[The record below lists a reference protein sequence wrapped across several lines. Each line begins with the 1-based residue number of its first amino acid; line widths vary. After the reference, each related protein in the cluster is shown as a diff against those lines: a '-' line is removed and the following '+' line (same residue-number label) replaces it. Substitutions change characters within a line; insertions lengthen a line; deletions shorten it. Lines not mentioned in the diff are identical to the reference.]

1 MRRTLV
7 AMGILGLILTAC
19 GGDGVTETFSEIGS
33 GLDGAGSPSF
43 YDEDSEE
50 PASVGDN
57 GAVSGENLTFDIAL
71 SADRKV
77 IRNVALQLASDDTR
91 AAYEKIVEIAE
102 QNGGFVA
109 GAEVN
114 PSGVEEQPYVSVT
127 VRVPSANLNAAL
139 AGFKEVADEVVSES
153 QEADDVTES
162 FIDLEAQLANL
173 TLLEAELRSLLE
185 EVRAQPDS
193 DPEKLLRVFTEISNT
208 RGQIEQIQG
217 QLNYLSDAVD
227 LATVSMTI
235 EPTDAAVP
243 IVEAG
248 WAPIETVRDASR
260 DLVAGLQNLADIAI
274 TFVIGVLPMLLIAV
288 GIPGLVLLFAYRS
301 WRTRRPTPAGPL
313 PSEPSERSERSER
326 LFPQRRSR
334 MGERLVGST
343 GGCNSPAFM
352 PGVY

>member
-7 AMGILGLILTAC
+7 AIGVLGLALTAC
-19 GGDGVTETFSEIGS
+19 GGDAATATFSEIGS
-33 GLDGAGSPSF
+33 GLGGEGSPSF
-43 YDEDSEE
+43 RSADTDEQAPDSDDGIGSEE
-50 PASVGDN
+50 
-57 GAVSGENLTFDIAL
+57 NLEFEIAL

-91 AAYEKIVEIAE
+91 AAYEEIVEIAE

-114 PSGVEEQPYVSVT
+114 PSGVEDQPYVSVT
-127 VRVPSANLNAAL
+127 VRVPSANLSAAL
-139 AGFKEVADEVVSES
+139 SGFKDVAEEVLTES
-153 QEADDVTES
+153 QNAEDVTEN

-173 TLLEAELRSLLE
+173 TLLEVELRSLLE
-185 EVRAQPDS
+185 EVREQPDA

-243 IVEAG
+243 VIEEG
-248 WAPIETVRDASR
+248 WAPVETVRDAAR
-260 DLVAGLQNLADIAI
+260 NLVAGLQNVVDIAI
-274 TFVIGVLPMLLIAV
+274 TFVIGVLPMLLIVV
-288 GIPGLVLLFAYRS
+288 GIPGLVLWFAYRS
-301 WRTRRPTPAGPL
+301 WKSRRPAKAEPL
-313 PSEPSERSERSER
+313 PSE
-326 LFPQRRSR
+326 
-334 MGERLVGST
+334 
-343 GGCNSPAFM
+343 
-352 PGVY
+352 

>member
-7 AMGILGLILTAC
+7 AIGILGLILSAC
-19 GGDGVTETFSEIGS
+19 GGDGATETFSEIGS
-33 GLDGAGSPSF
+33 GLDGGESPYFQSA
-43 YDEDSEE
+43 DTEE
-50 PASVGDN
+50 PARDSDDGI
-57 GAVSGENLTFDIAL
+57 GTGENLEFEIAL

-91 AAYEKIVEIAE
+91 AAYEKIIEIAE

-109 GAEVN
+109 GAEVL

-127 VRVPSANLNAAL
+127 VRVPSANLSAAL
-139 AGFKEVADEVVSES
+139 AGFKEAADEVLSES
-153 QEADDVTES
+153 QDADDVTEN

-185 EVRAQPDS
+185 EVREQPDA

-227 LATVSMTI
+227 LATVSMTV
-235 EPTDAAVP
+235 EPTSAAVP

-248 WAPIETVRDASR
+248 WTPIETVREAAR
-260 DLVAGLQNLADIAI
+260 NLVSGLQNLIDIAI
-274 TFVIGVLPMLLIAV
+274 TFVIGTLPMLLIVV
-288 GIPGLVLLFAYRS
+288 GIPGSVLFLAYRS
-301 WRTRRPTPAGPL
+301 WRARRPTTAGPL
-313 PSEPSERSERSER
+313 PSE
-326 LFPQRRSR
+326 
-334 MGERLVGST
+334 
-343 GGCNSPAFM
+343 
-352 PGVY
+352 